1 MELATVD
8 DLRQMKNEIIE
19 EVRKLIPVRNSQQ
32 KKWLKSKEVRE
43 LLLCSPGTL
52 QNLRINGTL
61 EFTKLGGTIYYS
73 YDSVMKRLEE
83 NRQNAS

>member
-19 EVRKLIPVRNSQQ
+19 EVRKLIPVRNSKQ

-52 QNLRINGTL
+52 QNLRVNGTL

>member
-52 QNLRINGTL
+52 QNLRMNGTL